1 MERRK
6 EFDRKK
12 LIQFFL
18 NPLSYPH
25 KTRNVK
31 HIQTHISDVF
41 IAPPFVYKIKK
52 PVDFGFLDF
61 TSLKK
66 RKLYCEKEVDLNKRL
81 CDIYIGVE
89 QISISGGA
97 YKFGNGGTTVEYAV
111 KMKRL
116 KERYFLKNLI
126 QTGNV
131 GLDDLRRVVEKLVEF
146 YESQGHD
153 VNIDDFGKPENIK
166 SFIYGNISLIKNFI
180 GNTISSAT
188 HEAIKFYNDTFF
200 GRYSSLFLERIKK
213 GFIKDCHG
221 DLHLNNIN
229 ITPDYVCIH
238 DRIEFNDRFRFI
250 DIASDIA
257 FLAMDLD
264 FNGRRDFAAFVVSEM
279 SKRMSDHTIFE
290 VIDFYK
296 CYRAVVRGKVESLKS
311 EEANVPKREAR
322 SSHKRATDYF
332 RLSLRYALFGSS
344 PALIVIFGT
353 IGTGK
358 STLAGL
364 ISRELDCDVI
374 SSDKTRKEM
383 LGIAPTERRYE
394 SFDKGI
400 YSEETTDRVYDEII
414 KMGKRAAESS
424 NMVILDASFSKR
436 KYRRLAVKAAES
448 FGIPVFFI
456 ETKASDKTVRERLLN
471 REIVGE
477 SISDARLNIF
487 EKFKERFQQPSE
499 VPKNRYLSVSTD
511 KAPELVLIETLLGL
525 IEKHLREV
533 GTSRR
538 C

>member
-1 MERRK
+1 MIKRK
-6 EFDRKK
+6 EFDRTE
-12 LIQFFL
+12 LIQFLL
-18 NPLSYPH
+18 NPLSYRH

-41 IAPPFVYKIKK
+41 IAPPFVYKVKK

-61 TSLKK
+61 TTLKK
-66 RKLYCEKEVDLNKRL
+66 RKLYCEKEVALNRRL

-89 QISISGGA
+89 EISVSDGD
-97 YKFGNGGTTVEYAV
+97 YRFGKGDNTIEYAV

-116 KERYFLKNLI
+116 PDKYFLKNLVH
-126 QTGNV
+126 TGNV
-131 GLDDLRRVVEKLVEF
+131 SLDEIRRIIEKLVEF
-146 YESQGHD
+146 YQSQSYNVRINH
-153 VNIDDFGKPENIK
+153 FGEPANIK
-166 SFIYGNISLIKNFI
+166 SFIYGNISLVKHFI

-188 HEAIKFYNDTFF
+188 HEAVKFYNDTFF
-200 GRYSSLFLERIKK
+200 ERYSSLFHERIRK
-213 GFIKDCHG
+213 GFIRDCHG

-238 DRIEFNDRFRFI
+238 DCIEFNDRFRFI
-250 DIASDIA
+250 DIASDMA

-264 FNGRRDFAAFVVSEM
+264 FNGRRDFAAFVVSEI
-279 SKRMSDHTIFE
+279 SKRMSDDTIFQ
-290 VIDFYK
+290 VINFYK

-311 EEANVPKREAR
+311 EEANIPKREAR
-322 SSHKRATDYF
+322 SSHRRATDYF
-332 RLSLRYALFGSS
+332 RLSLQYALFGSR

-358 STLAGL
+358 STLSGL

-394 SFDKGI
+394 SFDQGV
-400 YSEETTDRVYDEII
+400 YSEETTDRVYKEII
-414 KMGKRAAESS
+414 KMGKRAAESG
-424 NMVILDASFSKR
+424 NTVILDASFLKR
-436 KYRRLAVKAAES
+436 RYRKSAVKAAES

-456 ETKASDKTVRERLLN
+456 ETKASDSTIRERLLK

-477 SISDARLNIF
+477 SISDARLDIF
-487 EKFKERFQQPSE
+487 ENFKQRFEQPSE

-511 KAPELVLIETLLGL
+511 KAPELVLTETLVGL
-525 IEKHLREV
+525 IRKHLPEV
-533 GTSRR
+533 
-538 C
+538 